1 MIKQIQQNAE
11 ALYQIWLDSKE
22 PANSDSNPRILQ
34 QAWQELCN
42 VIERIEKSSNQL
54 TQQELNEI
62 ANHGI
67 KLHLQAI
74 SWIERLQAQELVR
87 PILKSLL
94 FFSAWAGQR
103 NCELDEIE
111 FIINALS
118 EYSNRAKE
126 QSELQELA
134 QISNKIIHAFP
145 KALQAESD
153 STDPGKPWRVLL
165 LNNAIIATRSNQDQL
180 IEQAYQLIG
189 KHLPEDAPGFFAEAM
204 RQMEK
209 INYPDNVKILARRYY
224 ELWHEQTM
232 H

>member
-1 MIKQIQQNAE
+1 MIQQIQQNAE
-11 ALYQIWLDSKE
+11 ALYQVWLDSKE
-22 PANSDSNPRILQ
+22 PADSDFNPKILQ

-42 VIERIEKSSNQL
+42 VIERIDKTNHQL

-67 KLHLQAI
+67 ELHLKAI
-74 SWIERLQAQELVR
+74 SWIERLHAQQLVR
-87 PILKSLL
+87 PILISLL
-94 FFSAWAGQR
+94 DFAAWSGR
-103 NCELDEIE
+103 LNCKLDEIE

-118 EYSNRAKE
+118 EVSNRESE
-126 QSELQELA
+126 QNTLQELA
-134 QISNKIIHAFP
+134 QISNDIIHAVP
-145 KALQAESD
+145 ENLQNQSGN
-153 STDPGKPWRVLL
+153 SNQGNPWRVLL
-165 LNNAIIATRSNQDQL
+165 LNNAIIATRSNQDKL

-189 KHLPEDAPGFFAEAM
+189 EHLPQDAPGFFSEAM